1 MPCSR
6 NIRFIFSNT
15 IKSTLIISFF
25 TFNYC
30 FGQTLFYKGEQKEEI
45 LQDTTYQLLQIIP
58 INCTYLTT
66 DNLQNVYAA
75 TEKGQIIKFDKNG
88 NQQFEYNNNRF
99 GRVGKIAVKNPLNI
113 LVYYPDLAVII
124 ILDRTLSVIK
134 ELNLYDLEILA
145 PKGIAL
151 ANDNNIW
158 VYDEITAVLKKLSP
172 AGKTLFQSRNLNQ
185 LVRKQLNPSFLQ
197 EKNNEIYLSDT
208 KNGLFIFDAFGQL
221 KQTIPIK
228 DIDEFQVLDQ
238 QILLWKKGK
247 AYLLNQPILEEN
259 LLPLPTNLE
268 TIKMITI
275 NGDLLY
281 IALVDKIAIYQS
293 K

>member
-1 MPCSR
+1 M
-6 NIRFIFSNT
+6 
-15 IKSTLIISFF
+15 
-25 TFNYC
+25 
-30 FGQTLFYKGEQKEEI
+30 
-45 LQDTTYQLLQIIP
+45 
-58 INCTYLTT
+58 
-66 DNLQNVYAA
+66 
-75 TEKGQIIKFDKNG
+75 
-88 NQQFEYNNNRF
+88 
-99 GRVGKIAVKNPLNI
+99 NI

-124 ILDRTLSVIK
+124 ILDRTLSAIK
-134 ELNLYDLEILA
+134 ELNLYDLDILA

-158 VYDEITAVLKKLSP
+158 VYDEITAVLKKLNP
-172 AGKTLFQSRNLNQ
+172 EGKTLFESRNLNQ
-185 LVRKQLNPSFLQ
+185 LVQKQLNPSFLQ

-208 KNGLFIFDAFGQL
+208 KNGLFVFDAFGQL

-228 DIDEFQVLDQ
+228 DIDQFQVLDQ

-247 AYLLNQPILEEN
+247 VSLLNQSILEEN
-259 LLPLPTNLE
+259 ILPLPANLE

>member
-1 MPCSR
+1 L
-6 NIRFIFSNT
+6 
-15 IKSTLIISFF
+15 KVKLILFLSFF
-25 TFNYC
+25 ANSLNFAQTFSPS
-30 FGQTLFYKGEQKEEI
+30 GEEET
-45 LQDTTYQLLQIIP
+45 LQDTTYQLLQTIP
-58 INCTYLTT
+58 INSTYLTT
-66 DNLQNVYAA
+66 DNLQNSYVA
-75 TEKGQIIKFDKNG
+75 TGEGKVIKFDKKG
-88 NQQFEYNNNRF
+88 IPQFEYNNNRL

-134 ELNLYDLEILA
+134 ELNLYDLDILA

-158 VYDEITAVLKKLSP
+158 VYDEITAVLKKLNP
-172 AGKTLFQSRNLNQ
+172 EGRTLFESRNLNQ
-185 LVRKQLNPSFLQ
+185 LVQKQLNPSFLQ

-221 KQTIPIK
+221 KQTVPIK
-228 DIDEFQVLDQ
+228 GIDQFQVLDQ
-238 QILLWKKGK
+238 QILLWKKEK
-247 AYLLNQPILEEN
+247 PYLLNQPVLEES
-259 LLPLPTNLE
+259 LLPLPVNLE
-268 TIKMITI
+268 TIKTITI

-281 IALVDKIAIYQS
+281 IALADKIAIYRS